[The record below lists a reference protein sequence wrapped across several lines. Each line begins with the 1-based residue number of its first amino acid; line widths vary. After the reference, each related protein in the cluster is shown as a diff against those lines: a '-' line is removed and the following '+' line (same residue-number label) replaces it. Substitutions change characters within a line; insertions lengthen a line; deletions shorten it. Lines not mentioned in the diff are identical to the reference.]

1 KNLEIIDVAPNTDLS
16 QVDTFPR
23 NINLFDKSDDE
34 WEAHAQQMGAANDA
48 IMGKSPTSGTP
59 FALQELVVGTN
70 QGLHN
75 YRRGQYAKHLEEIYV
90 DWIIPHIQKK
100 ITQGAKFLSELSLE
114 EMDYVVNKLVTN
126 ESNKMMVEKT
136 LNGEL
141 VTPEAREFF
150 EQEVRA
156 EFKKKGSKHFI
167 EILKKEF
174 RRVPLGVKVSVA
186 GKSKDLARQTQN
198 YVNLFREIRSTDP
211 QLFKIPAIANIFNQ
225 VIESTGLDPVDFA
238 SITEQQFTALLPQG
252 QAQPSPQEALPE
264 PEPAIA

>member
-1 KNLEIIDVAPNTDLS
+1 
-16 QVDTFPR
+16 
-23 NINLFDKSDDE
+23 
-34 WEAHAQQMGAANDA
+34 
-48 IMGKSPTSGTP
+48 
-59 FALQELVVGTN
+59 VGTN

-100 ITQGAKFLSELSLE
+100 ITEGAKFLSELSLE
-114 EMDYVVNKLVTN
+114 EMDYVVDKLVVN

-150 EQEVRA
+150 EQEVRDK
-156 EFKKKGSKHFI
+156 FKKKGNKHFI

-198 YVNLFREIRSTDP
+198 YVNLFREIRQTDP